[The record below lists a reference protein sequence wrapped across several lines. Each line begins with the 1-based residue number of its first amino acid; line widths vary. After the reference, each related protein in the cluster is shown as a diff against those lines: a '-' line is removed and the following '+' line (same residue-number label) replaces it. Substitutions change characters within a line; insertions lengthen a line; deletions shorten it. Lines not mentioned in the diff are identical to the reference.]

1 MVRNPEGLTP
11 SRSRGPTPVASSRAT
26 DRTGGEGVVEFRHR
40 ENLRMAEEQLLEPA
54 FVNGRIRDADLAVL
68 HRISRCR
75 RIEVAERA
83 DE

>member
-1 MVRNPEGLTP
+1 MKKRFSADPC
-11 SRSRGPTPVASSRAT
+11 RQFAS
-26 DRTGGEGVVEFRHR
+26 DRPDGREGVVEFRHR